1 MRKDNKQE
9 NMQTE
14 ISLAPLQGLTD
25 FIFRNSFN
33 KFFTGLD
40 STYSPFIRIEK
51 GEIRRSK
58 LRDIEPELN
67 KESNLVPQILTN
79 DTEEFIFLANML
91 SEMGYEEIN
100 WNLGCPFPMLARH
113 NLGSGMLK
121 EFEQIDQM
129 LTNVLSKISCK
140 LSLKIRSGYENE
152 TDLLELLPL
161 LDKHDICEIIIHPR
175 TGIQQYKGDVNKDVF
190 KKALELSKHKLT
202 YNGDI
207 NSLEDYKAFS
217 EEFPSTSSIMIGRGI
232 IANPFLAMDIKGI
245 EVEGDRLE
253 IFKKFHGELLVS
265 YSELLNGDMQI
276 LKRMQGFWEYFS
288 LSFTN
293 SRKVYKKIRKAA
305 NATKYVN
312 AVNEIFREEK
322 WIA

>member
-1 MRKDNKQE
+1 
-9 NMQTE
+9 MQTE

-33 KFFTGLD
+33 KFFKGLD

-58 LRDIEPELN
+58 LRDVESELN
-67 KESNLVPQILTN
+67 KGSNLVPQILTN
-79 DTEEFIFLANML
+79 DTEEFLFLANML
-91 SEMGYEEIN
+91 TDMGYQEIN

-121 EFEQIDQM
+121 EFKNIDEM
-129 LTNVLSKISCK
+129 LTNILPKIACK

-161 LDKHDICEIIIHPR
+161 LEKHNLSEIIIHPR

-190 KKALELSKHKLT
+190 EKALEISKHKLT

-207 NSLEDYKAFS
+207 NSLKDYKAFS
-217 EEFPSTSSIMIGRGI
+217 KQFPSTNSIMIGRGI

-293 SRKVYKKIRKAA
+293 SRKVYKKIRKVS